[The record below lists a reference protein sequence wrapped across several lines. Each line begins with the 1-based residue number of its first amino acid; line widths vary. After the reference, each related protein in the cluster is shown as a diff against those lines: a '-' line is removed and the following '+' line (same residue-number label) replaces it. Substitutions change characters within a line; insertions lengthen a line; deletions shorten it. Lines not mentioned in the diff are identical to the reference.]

1 MLNDLINLNLF
12 AFFLIFARVGTAL
25 SLVPGFSVS
34 YMPPRM
40 RLALA
45 LAISFVMMPPLAA
58 NLPVLPSSTILM
70 ALLIVGEI
78 IVGGF
83 IGMIGRTLIG
93 TLQTAGTLIAY
104 SSSMANALIQD
115 PVAEQQSST
124 VSGFLL
130 TLGLV
135 LIFVTDLHHL
145 MLMSFASSYEVFVP
159 GAPLPVGDFS
169 NHAGQLVMRSFAM
182 GLQLASPFVIIGISF
197 YIGLGLLGRLMPA
210 LPVFFFGLPLQLS
223 IQIWVMTVAVS
234 GILMVFLRY
243 FEGTYSSFL
252 P

>member
-1 MLNDLINLNLF
+1 MLGELINLNLF
-12 AFFLIFARVGTAL
+12 AFFMIFARVGTAL
-25 SLVPGFSVS
+25 SLLPGFSAAYV
-34 YMPPRM
+34 PQRL

-45 LAISFVMMPPLAA
+45 LAISFVMMPALSAS
-58 NLPVLPSSTILM
+58 LPVLPSSTISM
-70 ALLIVGEI
+70 ALLIGGEV

-83 IGMIGRTLIG
+83 LGMIGRTLIG
-93 TLQTAGTLIAY
+93 TLQTAGTIIAY

-115 PVAEQQSST
+115 PVSEQQSST

-145 MLMSFASSYEVFVP
+145 MLQSIALSYTLFVP
-159 GAPLPVGDFS
+159 GQPLPVGDFS
-169 NHAGQLVMRSFAM
+169 DHAGQLVMRSFAM
-182 GLQLASPFVIIGISF
+182 GLQLASPFVILGISF

-210 LPVFFFGLPLQLS
+210 LPVFFFGLPLVLS
-223 IQIWVMTVAVS
+223 MQIWVMTVVVS
-234 GILMVFLRY
+234 GILMVFLGY
-243 FEGTYSSFL
+243 FRDIYSSFL